1 MKTPFDIHKAAQ
13 TAHFFVT
20 RSGCEMPILKLVK
33 LIYLADRLSLEK
45 RKTPIVGGSFYSLPH
60 GPITSEV
67 LNLINDG
74 TMADNSPWE
83 KLITDR
89 ANHMVGINQAVQEYD
104 ALALSELRLLEEVW
118 HRFGSYDRWDLVRW
132 THKHCEEWVDPNGG
146 ALEISARKLAESFGW
161 KEAETESFEAE
172 MSAQC
177 RLHELVS

>member
-13 TAHFFVT
+13 AAHFFLSL
-20 RSGCEMPILKLVK
+20 SGSEMPILKLVK
-33 LIYLADRLSLEK
+33 LIYLADRFSLEK

-74 TMADNSPWE
+74 TMEGNSPWE
-83 KLITDR
+83 QLITDR
-89 ANHMVGINQAVQEYD
+89 ANHMVGTNQAVQEYD
-104 ALALSELRLLEEVW
+104 ALAPSELRLREEIW
-118 HRFGSYDRWDLVRW
+118 NRFGSYNRWDLVRW
-132 THKHCEEWVDPNGG
+132 THQHCEEWVDPKGG

-161 KEAETESFEAE
+161 QEAETESFEAE

-177 RLHELVS
+177 RLKELVS